1 MMVRELEM
9 RDMAKTKN
17 NTAIDQSLYNA
28 FWRKLQQS
36 KYDIIYYDL
45 HFKEC
50 VSISRKIKYTVVGLT
65 SLATGAWMSWS
76 GNAIICVLCPI
87 IIFILQAVSAV
98 SDLFPFENRKI
109 ELRELSTELEQL
121 YIEMETDWRKIQALE
136 ITNESIRSLIEKYAL
151 RQADISKHY
160 FKDDALPIKERIR
173 TKADNLTEEYYK
185 NFI

>member
-65 SLATGAWMSWS
+65 SLATGA
-76 GNAIICVLCPI
+76 
-87 IIFILQAVSAV
+87 
-98 SDLFPFENRKI
+98 
-109 ELRELSTELEQL
+109 
-121 YIEMETDWRKIQALE
+121 
-136 ITNESIRSLIEKYAL
+136 
-151 RQADISKHY
+151 
-160 FKDDALPIKERIR
+160 
-173 TKADNLTEEYYK
+173 
-185 NFI
+185 